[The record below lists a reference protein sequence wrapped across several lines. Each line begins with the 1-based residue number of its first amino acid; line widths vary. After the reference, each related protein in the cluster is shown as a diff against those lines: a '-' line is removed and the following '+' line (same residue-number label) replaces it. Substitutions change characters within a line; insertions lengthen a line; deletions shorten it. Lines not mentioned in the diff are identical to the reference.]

1 MQHVP
6 FAAYFFTQSFLLSFV
21 SSFLRF
27 YSLRKCCGWVWAKE
41 REMSCRPLS
50 NIFVSDF
57 IAFFPQ
63 VLFSRNRLSADVVFS
78 SFFLYETSWFLSEGF
93 YHKTIYVFFCS
104 GMLLVP
110 TYFLLLLFTIFY
122 WTKKIQSE
130 IRFPVILTYAGKN
143 KYLTRTKSSW
153 KITLIIRTT

>member
-27 YSLRKCCGWVWAKE
+27 SSLRKCCGWVWAKE

-63 VLFSRNRLSADVVFS
+63 VLFSRNRLSADVVFF
-78 SFFLYETSWFLSEGF
+78 FFLSLWNILVFKRRFLPQNDLCIF
-93 YHKTIYVFFCS
+93 QFFSALECCS
-104 GMLLVP
+104 YLHIFFSCYLQFFIEQRKFNLKSD
-110 TYFLLLLFTIFY
+110 FLLF
-122 WTKKIQSE
+122 WRMQGKIS
-130 IRFPVILTYAGKN
+130 T
-143 KYLTRTKSSW
+143 
-153 KITLIIRTT
+153 

>member
-27 YSLRKCCGWVWAKE
+27 SSLRKCCGWVWAKE

-63 VLFSRNRLSADVVFS
+63 VLFSRNRLSADVVFF
-78 SFFLYETSWFLSEGF
+78 FFLSLWNILVFKRRFLPQNDLC
-93 YHKTIYVFFCS
+93 I
-104 GMLLVP
+104 
-110 TYFLLLLFTIFY
+110 FLLWNVARTYIFSSLVIYNFLL
-122 WTKKIQSE
+122 
-130 IRFPVILTYAGKN
+130 N
-143 KYLTRTKSSW
+143 KENSIWNPISCYFDVCREK
-153 KITLIIRTT
+153 